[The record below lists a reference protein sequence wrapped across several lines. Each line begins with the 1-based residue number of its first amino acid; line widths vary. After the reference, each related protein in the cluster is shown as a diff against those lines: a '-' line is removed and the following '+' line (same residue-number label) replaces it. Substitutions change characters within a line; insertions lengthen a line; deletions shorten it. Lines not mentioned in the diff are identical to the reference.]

1 MREKME
7 KKTKIIA
14 FYLPQFH
21 VIPENDKWWGEGF
34 TEWTNVKRGK
44 SFYRGHYQPREPLHD
59 DYYDL
64 SDLKVLEKH
73 TRMAQKAGIF
83 GFCFYHYYF
92 RGRTLLEKP
101 IEQYRSRS
109 KEAFPY
115 CLIWAN
121 QSWERTWYRADSK
134 NSVLLQQS
142 YGGKEDWKKQFYYL
156 LNFFKDERYIKV
168 NNKPVYII
176 YIPQDIR
183 CRRAMFHLWNNMA
196 KEYGFDGIYLI
207 AMKTTFGMDQ
217 KTELYDG
224 YMDFEPLFTIRED
237 RSWRKWVQKRKQ
249 YMRKKGFVGKVA
261 VDNEYTYRYLSNK
274 AIRRFQKSD
283 KKIYAGVF
291 VGWDNTA
298 RKDEDG
304 IIVHGSTPRNFAR
317 VVSRGLYLSE
327 RKNKEFLFINA
338 WNEWSEGA
346 YLEPDK
352 RYGYAYLELLKK
364 VVQIYQQGKN
374 KYYG

>member
-1 MREKME
+1 
-7 KKTKIIA
+7 
-14 FYLPQFH
+14 
-21 VIPENDKWWGEGF
+21 
-34 TEWTNVKRGK
+34 
-44 SFYRGHYQPREPLHD
+44 
-59 DYYDL
+59 
-64 SDLKVLEKH
+64 
-73 TRMAQKAGIF
+73 
-83 GFCFYHYYF
+83 
-92 RGRTLLEKP
+92 
-101 IEQYRSRS
+101 
-109 KEAFPY
+109 
-115 CLIWAN
+115 
-121 QSWERTWYRADSK
+121 
-134 NSVLLQQS
+134 
-142 YGGKEDWKKQFYYL
+142 
-156 LNFFKDERYIKV
+156 
-168 NNKPVYII
+168 
-176 YIPQDIR
+176 
-183 CRRAMFHLWNNMA
+183 
-196 KEYGFDGIYLI
+196 
-207 AMKTTFGMDQ
+207 
-217 KTELYDG
+217 
-224 YMDFEPLFTIRED
+224 
-237 RSWRKWVQKRKQ
+237 
-249 YMRKKGFVGKVA
+249 MRKKGFVGKVA